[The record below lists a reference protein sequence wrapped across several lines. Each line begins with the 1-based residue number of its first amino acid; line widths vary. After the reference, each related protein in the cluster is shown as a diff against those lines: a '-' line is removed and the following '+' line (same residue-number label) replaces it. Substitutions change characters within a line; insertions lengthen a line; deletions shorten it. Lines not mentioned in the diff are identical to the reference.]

1 MEPYCPGNDLRWNFE
16 SNELDT
22 DSLLSLLSRGAD
34 IQGRLSG
41 IDLET
46 RLRTVEEM
54 GRIWSQRWESGELED
69 MADRLAASSGYSRA
83 LIDMEMAFT
92 REVLNGENMRKSLEA
107 SLQGGAASLQDF
119 VAIGEGEYVRSHATG
134 PVLIISS
141 GNSIVPPLIPTITS
155 LVTGNLTILKPSR
168 VNYEAVTEAL
178 KSWEVAAE
186 KSGAPELKQAL
197 VVGYLAA
204 DSPGMDQ
211 LLQRG
216 RLGAVNFWGGDPAR
230 RSVASKLASNPHLPR
245 LFINGPL
252 TGFAIVDGDAGEEA
266 AAGLALNMVMY
277 DQQLCSSPTQAAFI
291 GSRPEAESFCRLTA
305 QHLDRIGAESE
316 MGISDDG
323 AFLLQCGRRYVQF
336 AGAKVFQS
344 NDQKNMWT
352 ISLSEGL
359 SDLDEAASSYA
370 PLAFHNRRRFLE
382 MVRVDSAEDAL
393 ALVADL
399 PMNPAFRGADRVQS
413 VGLAVSAANR
423 ERLLAGL
430 PATGAFRIMPVDD
443 MFMRSPLEP
452 YDGMQMAEIF
462 THRVY
467 MRDRSIRPEVL
478 KWRSWSP
485 VPAVSWAPTWQR
497 N

>member
-1 MEPYCPGNDLRWNFE
+1 MEPYCPGNDLKWNDE
-16 SNELDT
+16 SKELDAH
-22 DSLLSLLSRGAD
+22 SLLSFLSRASE
-34 IQGRLSG
+34 IQARLSSVS
-41 IDLET
+41 LEA

-54 GRIWSQRWESGELED
+54 GLIWSERWESGELEG

-83 LIDMEMAFT
+83 LIDMEMLFT
-92 REVLNGENMRKSLEA
+92 REVLNGENMRQSLEA
-107 SLQGGAASLQDF
+107 SLQGGADSLHNF
-119 VAIGEGEYVRSHATG
+119 VSIGTGEYVRNHATG

-178 KSWEVAAE
+178 KSWEAAAE
-186 KSGAPELKQAL
+186 KAGAPELKQAL

-204 DSPGMDQ
+204 DSPGMDG
-211 LLQRG
+211 LLQKG
-216 RLGAVNFWGGDPAR
+216 RLGVVNFWGGDPAR
-230 RSVASKLASNPHLPR
+230 RNVASKLAANPYMPR

-252 TGFAIVDGDAGEEA
+252 TGFAVLDGSAGEEA

-291 GSRPEAESFCRLTA
+291 GSRQEAESFCRLTA
-305 QHLDRIGAESE
+305 QHLDRIGAGSD

-336 AGAKVFQS
+336 AGGKVFQS
-344 NDQKNMWT
+344 NNQKNMWT
-352 ISLSEGL
+352 ISLSEGI

-382 MVRVDSAEDAL
+382 IVRVDDVEAAL

-399 PMNPAFRGADRVQS
+399 PLNSAFRGADRVQS
-413 VGLAVSAANR
+413 VGLAVSGTNR
-423 ERLLAGL
+423 DKLLAGL

-478 KWRSWSP
+478 K
-485 VPAVSWAPTWQR
+485 
-497 N
+497 